1 MKKTIKK
8 VFQIILIS
16 FISLVLI
23 IFISLWNIKSLK
35 SEVLPMPFDMAMAVI
50 LTDSME
56 KELSVN
62 DLVII
67 KKTNDYTIDDVVAF
81 DAGDK
86 IVVHRIIRIDDNGII
101 TTKGDA
107 NEDEDPSISVDKIKG
122 EVIKSYPKI
131 GLMIRTIKS
140 PAGSIILLVTSVLL
154 LIISFLAERE
164 ENKELENRKEPEY
177 AKE

>member
-8 VFQIILIS
+8 IFQIILIS

-35 SEVLPMPFDMAMAVI
+35 SEVLPMPFDMALAVI

-67 KKTNDYTIDDVVAF
+67 KK
-81 DAGDK
+81 
-86 IVVHRIIRIDDNGII
+86 
-101 TTKGDA
+101 
-107 NEDEDPSISVDKIKG
+107 
-122 EVIKSYPKI
+122 
-131 GLMIRTIKS
+131 
-140 PAGSIILLVTSVLL
+140 
-154 LIISFLAERE
+154 
-164 ENKELENRKEPEY
+164 NK
-177 AKE
+177 

>member
-1 MKKTIKK
+1 
-8 VFQIILIS
+8 
-16 FISLVLI
+16 
-23 IFISLWNIKSLK
+23 
-35 SEVLPMPFDMAMAVI
+35 MPFDMALAVI

-67 KKTNDYTIDDVVAF
+67 KKTNDYNINDIVAF

-86 IVVHRIIRIDDNGII
+86 IVVHRIVRIDDDGLI

-107 NEDEDPSISVDKIKG
+107 NDDEDPPISVDRIKG
-122 EVIKSYPKI
+122 EVIKAYPKI
-131 GLMIRTIKS
+131 GLIIRTIKS

-154 LIISFLAERE
+154 LIISFLAEIE
-164 ENKELENRKEPEY
+164 EKKELENRKEPEY